1 MTFGTLYD
9 NVTLCKKCVATF
21 WAFFLGGGEVRQ
33 LFIPSSGHT
42 GRDST
47 YVVERSK
54 TIRGLEGSTLAG
66 IESWSLKKLDYWI
79 LEY

>member
-1 MTFGTLYD
+1 MIMSLSVKSVLLLFGHF
-9 NVTLCKKCVATF
+9 F
-21 WAFFLGGGEVRQ
+21 WGGEIRQ

-66 IESWSLKKLDYWI
+66 IESWSLKKLGYWI

>member
-1 MTFGTLYD
+1 MIMSLYVKSVLLLFGHF
-9 NVTLCKKCVATF
+9 F
-21 WAFFLGGGEVRQ
+21 WGGGEVRQ

-66 IESWSLKKLDYWI
+66 IESWSLKKLGYWI

>member
-1 MTFGTLYD
+1 MIMSLYVKSVLLLFGH
-9 NVTLCKKCVATF
+9 
-21 WAFFLGGGEVRQ
+21 FLGGGEVRQ

-66 IESWSLKKLDYWI
+66 IESWSLKKLGYWI